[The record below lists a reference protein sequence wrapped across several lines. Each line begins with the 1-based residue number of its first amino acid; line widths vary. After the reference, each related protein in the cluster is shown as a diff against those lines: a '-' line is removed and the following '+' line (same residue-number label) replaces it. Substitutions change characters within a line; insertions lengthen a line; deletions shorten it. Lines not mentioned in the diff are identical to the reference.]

1 MRSEKA
7 HNYAFHPVSQR
18 FPNVAF
24 QTVPMFV
31 WLTMALCRP
40 FKDEDRLALL
50 LSTPLLQA
58 IDGVMSFALCS
69 QHFRSSETQATCD
82 GCFTRKSVGSVI
94 SLHSGMST
102 GLSKVDVDHWHIP
115 VWASHSTVHFFFFL
129 FCNKV
134 IKSVMLSV
142 GKALTALI
150 WPAPDVER
158 KTQESES
165 GFGMLAAKLSNRET
179 ERRLSCPHTPL

>member
-7 HNYAFHPVSQR
+7 HNYAFHPVPHR
-18 FPNVAF
+18 FPIFAF

-69 QHFRSSETQATCD
+69 QHLRSSETQATCD
-82 GCFTRKSVGSVI
+82 GCFTGKSIDSVI
-94 SLHSGMST
+94 SLHSSMSRAGHPQVFRRLMST
-102 GLSKVDVDHWHIP
+102 IDTFHP
-115 VWASHSTVHFFFFL
+115 VWASHSTVPFFFFFFFF

-134 IKSVMLSV
+134 IESVMLSV
-142 GKALTALI
+142 GKSTHSFDLTCSRRRAEDS
-150 WPAPDVER
+150 WR
-158 KTQESES
+158 ESVFKKVRAVWE
-165 GFGMLAAKLSNRET
+165 
-179 ERRLSCPHTPL
+179 C